1 MSSSPAAR
9 RLSLRLLLSV
19 AAVTRRLQAWRPRR
33 PLRGVQRLAR
43 WMEGRGLHYA
53 GTVRLPGGIRTH
65 IDSDMGA
72 ERTLLFFGVYQPAL
86 AHALRQH
93 TPPGGHCLDV
103 GANIG
108 YFTLHLARLVGSAG
122 RVAAFEPD
130 PALAG
135 RIRRNVALN
144 GFRQVAVIEK
154 AVDGRSGQATFYVAA
169 QPGKSSL
176 VAAMV
181 AQPLQRLVVETV
193 TLDDFLRERG
203 WPRLDVIKIDV
214 EGNDCRVL
222 LGGREALA
230 RFRPFVAF
238 EYHYGTAPEVA
249 GAAAELLGGLG
260 YALWGLRLNGERFPF
275 AWEAGGPL
283 DHVDVLAWPG

>member
-9 RLSLRLLLSV
+9 RLSLRLLLGV
-19 AAVTRRLQAWRPRR
+19 AAVTRRLQAWRPQR
-33 PLRGVQRLAR
+33 PLRGVQRLVR
-43 WMEGRGLHYA
+43 WMERRGLHFAGAVGLPGASTRTSTAAGGQSARCSSSARTSRRWPTRCGSTRRRA
-53 GTVRLPGGIRTH
+53 GTAWTWGP
-65 IDSDMGA
+65 
-72 ERTLLFFGVYQPAL
+72 
-86 AHALRQH
+86 
-93 TPPGGHCLDV
+93 
-103 GANIG
+103 
-108 YFTLHLARLVGSAG
+108 AG

-181 AQPLQRLVVETV
+181 AQPAQRLVVETV

-230 RFRPFVAF
+230 RLRPFVAF
-238 EYHYGTAPEVA
+238 EYHYETAPEVA

-260 YALWGLRLNGERFPF
+260 YTLWGLRLNGERFPF
-275 AWEAGGPL
+275 AWGADGSV